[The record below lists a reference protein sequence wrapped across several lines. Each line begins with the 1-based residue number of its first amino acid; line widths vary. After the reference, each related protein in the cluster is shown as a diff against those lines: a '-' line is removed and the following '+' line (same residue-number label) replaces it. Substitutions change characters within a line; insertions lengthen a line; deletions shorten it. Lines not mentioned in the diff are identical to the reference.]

1 MKQCFQC
8 RRMLSLDEYTDNKRI
23 YTLKTDMGKNRVCKI
38 CNFDSAVKKKSLV
51 KYDFEQSK
59 FVVINFNNIGE
70 VGEYFETNNLI

>member
-38 CNFDSAVKKKSLV
+38 CNFDRAVKNKSV
-51 KYDFEQSK
+51 VRYDYEQSK
-59 FVVINFNNIGE
+59 FVVIKFNNIGE
-70 VGEYFETNNLI
+70 VGEYFENNNLI

>member
-1 MKQCFQC
+1 
-8 RRMLSLDEYTDNKRI
+8 MLDLNEYTDNKRG

-51 KYDFEQSK
+51 KYDYEQKKFE
-59 FVVINFNNIGE
+59 VITFNNIGE

>member
-1 MKQCFQC
+1 
-8 RRMLSLDEYTDNKRI
+8 MLSLDEYTDNKRI

-38 CNFDSAVKKKSLV
+38 CNFDSAVKNKSLV

-70 VGEYFETNNLI
+70 VGEYFETNKLI

>member
-1 MKQCFQC
+1 
-8 RRMLSLDEYTDNKRI
+8 MLSLDEYTDNKRI

-51 KYDFEQSK
+51 KYDYEQSK

>member
-1 MKQCFQC
+1 
-8 RRMLSLDEYTDNKRI
+8 MLSLDEYTDNKRG

-38 CNFDSAVKKKSLV
+38 CNFDSAVRKKSV
-51 KYDFEQSK
+51 VRYDHEQSK

>member
-1 MKQCFQC
+1 MKQCFKC

-51 KYDFEQSK
+51 KYDYEQSK

>member
-1 MKQCFQC
+1 
-8 RRMLSLDEYTDNKRI
+8 MLSLDEYTDNKRI

-51 KYDFEQSK
+51 KYDYEQRI

>member
-1 MKQCFQC
+1 
-8 RRMLSLDEYTDNKRI
+8 MLSLDEYTDNKRI

-59 FVVINFNNIGE
+59 FVVIKFNNIGE

>member
-1 MKQCFQC
+1 
-8 RRMLSLDEYTDNKRI
+8 MLSLDEYTDNKRI
-23 YTLKTDMGKNRVCKI
+23 YTLKTDMGKNRVCNI

-70 VGEYFETNNLI
+70 IGEYFETNKLI

>member
-23 YTLKTDMGKNRVCKI
+23 YTLKTDMDKNRVCKI
-38 CNFDSAVKKKSLV
+38 CNFDRAVKNKSV
-51 KYDFEQSK
+51 VRYDYEQSK
-59 FVVINFNNIGE
+59 FVVIKFNNIGE

>member
-1 MKQCFQC
+1 MKQCFKC
-8 RRMLSLDEYTDNKRI
+8 RRMLDLNEYTDNKRI

-38 CNFDSAVKKKSLV
+38 CNFDSAVKQKSLV
-51 KYDFEQSK
+51 KYDYEQSE

>member
-1 MKQCFQC
+1 
-8 RRMLSLDEYTDNKRI
+8 MLSLDEYTDNKRI

-70 VGEYFETNNLI
+70 VGEYFETNKLI

>member
-1 MKQCFQC
+1 
-8 RRMLSLDEYTDNKRI
+8 MLSLDEYTDNKRI

>member
-1 MKQCFQC
+1 
-8 RRMLSLDEYTDNKRI
+8 
-23 YTLKTDMGKNRVCKI
+23 MGKNRVCKI

-70 VGEYFETNNLI
+70 VGEYFETNKLI